1 MNRLNVLRKLL
12 IQGLVV
18 DGAYSFVVILVIA
31 ALFATPLTLG
41 SIKNRVYV
49 AVKVQVEKENN
60 AREVTIQQAD
70 NVPLDQAFVNDLR
83 AKYPYK
89 MVGNMKSVIMVE
101 GSNSAQIQTIQTL
114 VSDDPRTEALQIM
127 PTIPPDFEIFD
138 LVVSDQLGELLYG
151 KEEWYQLWD
160 TGEFT
165 GMPLTLAVNDI
176 PLAGEF
182 KVRARQ
188 TTPGQKIYASEK
200 LGVCLKRYAIGLGC
214 ETVGLPLVPEQ
225 VQYSL
230 PKFETGQCFL
240 DFPINDCDSE
250 QQEKI
255 VKRLKAENFQIEEI
269 QFLVTE
275 INRYQVTLT
284 KFNESKGEI
293 EPIKGD
299 CEQRLSHHLQVC
311 PYTII
316 TPKISMDVNL
326 VQDTGTQKTIQ
337 LSGITSQSYELLP
350 GLAEM
355 TSQWGG
361 KELNFW
367 SESIPEGGIEMIA
380 PYNVNTSLGMTELA
394 VKGTSMPA
402 FITAYYSCPENRDC
416 PFYAKADMVFRLQN
430 VNDGAVLF
438 KFNNEGLPGFYPT
451 EEQLR
456 IDYDEVLFY
465 APVVEEVE
473 TLHKMLETA
482 LPGYNVQ
489 YNIYGIEK
497 LKRQNHRLSTLFN
510 LTLWLSVLFILL
522 AVGALAKINVDRRR
536 RQMAQLFVLG
546 YSKFYVSLLLI
557 FEYVSLTVLASIL
570 AIGVSWTI
578 FQSASYYLQAAAG
591 QTSTE
596 FSTIVNA
603 MSLDINAFSIVF
615 MIVLSLTIV
624 VASIAAFFAS
634 KSDPVELLD

>member
-49 AVKVQVEKENN
+49 AVKGQVEKENN

-70 NVPLDQAFVNDLR
+70 NVPLDQAFVNGLR
-83 AKYPYK
+83 EKYPYK

-101 GSNSAQIQTIQTL
+101 GSSSAQIQTIQTL

-165 GMPLTLAVNDI
+165 GAPMTLAVNDV

-182 KVRARQ
+182 KVIARQ
-188 TTPGQKIYASEK
+188 TTPGTKIYASEK

-240 DFPINDCDSE
+240 DFPSNDCDTE

-255 VKRLKAENFQIEEI
+255 VKRLKAENFQIEEV
-269 QFLVTE
+269 QSLVTE
-275 INRYQVTLT
+275 INQYQVTLT
-284 KFNESKGEI
+284 KFNELKGEI

-316 TPKISMDVNL
+316 TPKISLDVNL
-326 VQDTGTQKTIQ
+326 VQDTGTQKPIQ
-337 LSGITSQSYELLP
+337 LSGITSQAYELLP

-355 TSQWGG
+355 TNQWGG
-361 KELNFW
+361 RELNFW
-367 SESIPEGGIEMIA
+367 SETIPESGIEMIA
-380 PYNVNTSLGMTELA
+380 PYDVNTSLGVTELE

-402 FITAYYSCPENRDC
+402 FITAYYSCPENSDC

-473 TLHKMLETA
+473 TLHKTLETA

-497 LKRQNHRLSTLFN
+497 LKRQDNRLSTLFN

-546 YSKFYVSLLLI
+546 YSKIYVSLLLI

-634 KSDPVELLD
+634 KSDPIELLD

>member
-49 AVKVQVEKENN
+49 AVKGQVEKENN

-101 GSNSAQIQTIQTL
+101 GSNSGQIQTIQTL

-127 PTIPPDFEIFD
+127 PTIPPEFEIFD

-160 TGEFT
+160 TGKFT
-165 GMPLTLAVNDI
+165 GMPLTLAVNDV

-182 KVRARQ
+182 KVIARQ
-188 TTPGQKIYASEK
+188 TTPGKKIYASEK

-214 ETVGLPLVPEQ
+214 KTVGLPLVPEQ

-240 DFPINDCDSE
+240 DFPNNDCDSE
-250 QQEKI
+250 QQAKI
-255 VKRLKAENFQIEEI
+255 VKRLKAENFQIEKI
-269 QFLVTE
+269 PFLVTD

-284 KFNESKGEI
+284 KFNELKGEI
-293 EPIKGD
+293 EPTKGD

-316 TPKISMDVNL
+316 TPKISLDVNL
-326 VQDTGTQKTIQ
+326 VQDTSIQKTIQ

-355 TSQWGG
+355 TNQWGG

-367 SESIPEGGIEMIA
+367 SESIPESGIEMIA
-380 PYNVNTSLGMTELA
+380 PYDVNTSLGMTELA

-402 FITAYYSCPENRDC
+402 FITAYYSCPENSDC

-438 KFNNEGLPGFYPT
+438 QFNEEGLPGFYPT

-465 APVVEEVE
+465 APAVEEVE
-473 TLHKMLETA
+473 TLHKTLETA

-497 LKRQNHRLSTLFN
+497 LKRQNHRLTTLFN

-596 FSTIVNA
+596 FSTIVKA

-615 MIVLSLTIV
+615 MIVLFLTIV